1 MIARIEGT
9 LREKTPTCLVVDTHG
24 VGYEIFVPLSTF
36 LQLPDEGATVVLRI
50 HTHVREDAI
59 QLFGFATVRERA
71 LFELLL
77 RTNGIGPKL
86 AQGILSGIEPGALVE
101 ALAEGDVVSLRRIPG
116 LGQKKAE
123 RLVVELR
130 ERAGEL
136 RVTLGG
142 VSPKA
147 RSASDGAA
155 GSESAAVQALSALV
169 NLGYAVPEAKRV
181 IDEAQREAGDDA
193 SVAVLLRGA
202 LRRLSRRD
210 GGRE

>member
-9 LREKTPTCLVVDTHG
+9 LREKTPYCLVGGTHG
-24 VGYEIFVPLSTF
+24 VGYEVFGPLSTF
-36 LQLPDEGATVVLRI
+36 LQLRRRRHGRAANP
-50 HTHVREDAI
+50 HVREDAI
-59 QLFGFATVRERA
+59 QLFGFATARERA

-77 RTNGIGPKL
+77 RNGIGPKRE
-86 AQGILSGIEPGALVE
+86 QGIRAGIGPAALVD
-101 ALAEGDVVSLRRIPG
+101 ALADGDVVSLRRIPG

-136 RVTLGG
+136 RVTLGDA
-142 VSPKA
+142 SPRA
-147 RSASDGAA
+147 HSAKDGAA
-155 GSESAAVQALSALV
+155 RSDSAATQAVSALV
-169 NLGYAVPEAKRV
+169 NLGYAVPQAKRV
-181 IDEAQREAGDDA
+181 IEEALREAGDDA
-193 SVAVLLRGA
+193 AVAVLLREA